1 MFRLLGEASQ
11 QVLVELDGV
20 EVSVPAGVS
29 VAAALLYLGRIPT
42 RHSPVTG
49 AARAP
54 FCMMG
59 ACFECV
65 LEIDGVSE
73 RACQRQV
80 EAGMQLRRQLRGDGE
95 AL

>member
-1 MFRLLGEASQ
+1 MFRLLADAPE
-11 QVLVELDGV
+11 QVVVELDGV
-20 EVSVPAGVS
+20 EVGVPGGVS

-73 RACQRQV
+73 RACQRRV
-80 EAGMQLRRQLRGDGE
+80 EAGMRLRRQLRSDE
-95 AL
+95 DAV